1 MVVLTPNDQLRNTA
15 YRITDHN
22 FYIISQELKRAQQIM
37 KKLAP
42 ESQIKEEKEEAKNDE
57 LDEESTKYSKPNVT
71 SNVSEFFDE
80 NAVCVD
86 EFKSDKKIT
95 F

>member
-42 ESQIKEEKEEAKNDE
+42 
-57 LDEESTKYSKPNVT
+57 
-71 SNVSEFFDE
+71 
-80 NAVCVD
+80 
-86 EFKSDKKIT
+86 
-95 F
+95 